1 MRNIF
6 KDLININK
14 YKKKYNT
21 LETKY
26 LDLNEKHI
34 KVLED
39 SLKYKVFYDVYK
51 DKVNE
56 MKKEISSYKDKIIKL
71 GGDFKD
77 VKNRSKRKK

>member
-26 LDLNEKHI
+26 LALNEKHI